1 MKITDEVYCLQSA
14 GMANAFLI
22 KREHTILIDTGLPHR
37 AQALLAEIA
46 SLGVDPKT
54 IGNILLTHHDID
66 HVGNAAALGQATGA
80 TLWIGRKD
88 APYLLGE
95 QTRPGRKRF
104 LAALMGVRKPDA
116 CRHYEENSVFDGIKA
131 IAAPGHTPGHHIL
144 QFGKI
149 VFIGD
154 LFRAA
159 DGRFVPMN
167 PAMNSDAAQ
176 LCLSIGRLAG
186 LDFDLLCP
194 AHGSP
199 VQRTAE
205 LDAFL
210 RQEGDRT

>member
-1 MKITDEVYCLQSA
+1 MKITDEIYNLQSA
-14 GMANAFLI
+14 GMGNAFLI
-22 KREHTILIDTGLPHR
+22 QREHNILIDTGLPHR
-37 AQALLAEIA
+37 ARALLAEIT
-46 SLGVDPKT
+46 SLGVDPQT
-54 IGNILLTHHDID
+54 IDTILLTHHDLD
-66 HVGNAAALGQATGA
+66 HVGNAKALREATGA

-95 QTRPGRKRF
+95 QPRPGRKRF
-104 LAALMGVRKPDA
+104 LAALMGVQKPDA
-116 CRHYEENSVFDGIKA
+116 CRHYEETSVFDGIQA

-144 QFGKI
+144 QYGKI

-176 LCLSIGRLAG
+176 LRQSIGQLAT

-194 AHGSP
+194 SHGSP
-199 VQRTAE
+199 VQRTAA

-210 RQEGDRT
+210 RREGGRA